1 MADFRK
7 WFMVLAVVLI
17 AAATASAQVTC
28 TQNSD
33 PTVMRQQAITDFV
46 GEVSLNCTN
55 AGANAETAQ
64 FVLSLNSTVTNA
76 LAANESATNLTT
88 EAAALLVPC
97 TAPGCATTEPGV
109 EQSVQGIYYSTG
121 GNINNALRF
130 PSVSLPAGSSFLV
143 RFVNVRADTTVPYTV
158 VPSSQGNEIVSFL
171 SASLASGNS
180 VVFTNPTVT
189 GFVVGFIEPAV
200 KVSVTDCGGGAATAA
215 ITLSQC
221 QTGFSTAYGLTFQE
235 LQQTAFKT
243 AIDEVGVGGSSPL
256 NPPVVP
262 TTGPTICEGTFA
274 ASSCGSTAAATVSN
288 GVQLTAAWTVP
299 AALVGNVHVWV
310 TSNFT
315 DSTGTVIAALDG
327 NVKLGKLTTGPATC
341 LNAKDAANWV
351 ELADA
356 GVETAVWDITTSDLG
371 NLDSLTFGWAVSYVA
386 NTVPSGT
393 AGGITLQAGLGP
405 WATFTQGQAP
415 VGLSTTN
422 AQAEVVRFT
431 APPALP
437 NVAITIQPCV
447 TNLLFPY
454 VTNVV
459 GYDTGIEIANTSWD
473 PFGTATQTGTCTLIL
488 YGSASAQ
495 NIAGAG
501 TKASATTSVAMTA
514 AVAPGQVFADT
525 LENIF
530 ALKGTSGLTTE
541 SGYVIATCNFQY
553 AHGFAYIVSPTGA
566 PQGYLALVMGGDLSA
581 AIPRQAATGD
591 GQPGSD
597 EMLSQ

>member
-33 PTVMRQQAITDFV
+33 PVFMRQQAITDFV
-46 GEVSLNCTN
+46 GEVSLTCVNNN
-55 AGANAETAQ
+55 ATVAETAQ
-64 FVLSLNSTVTNA
+64 FVLALNTTVTNA
-76 LAANESATNLTT
+76 LAANATASNQTT
-88 EAAALLVPC
+88 EAAALVVPC
-97 TAPGCATTEPGV
+97 KATGCAATEPGYA
-109 EQSVQGIYYSTG
+109 QSVQGIYFSTG
-121 GNINNALRF
+121 GDVNNALRF
-130 PSVSLPAGSSFLV
+130 PNVILPAGSSFVV
-143 RFVNVRADTTVPYTV
+143 RFVNVRADTTVPYNIILS
-158 VPSSQGNEIVSFL
+158 PSGNEIVSFL

-189 GFVVGFIEPAV
+189 GFIVGFVVPAV
-200 KVSVTDCGGGAATAA
+200 KVSVTDCGGAAATAA

-243 AIDEVGVGGSSPL
+243 APDEVGLGPL
-256 NPPVVP
+256 TP
-262 TTGPTICEGTFA
+262 TTGPVICEGTA
-274 ASSCGSTAAATVSN
+274 ATCGSAAAATVSN

-299 AALVGNVHVWV
+299 AALVGNVHIWV

-315 DSTGTVIAALDG
+315 DSSGAVIAGIDS
-327 NVKLGKLTTGPATC
+327 NVKVGKLTTAPASC
-341 LNAKDAANWV
+341 PNSKDDPVWV

-356 GVETAVWDITTSDLG
+356 ATETAVWDITTSDLG
-371 NLDSLTFGWAVSYVA
+371 NLDFLTFGWAVSYVA
-386 NTVPSGT
+386 NTVPTGT

-415 VGLSTTN
+415 VALSLTN
-422 AQAEVVRFT
+422 PQAEVVRFT
-431 APPALP
+431 APPAFP

-459 GYDTGIEIANTSWD
+459 GYDTGIEIANTSMD
-473 PFGTATQTGTCTLIL
+473 PFSTPTQTGTCTLVL

-501 TKASATTSVAMTA
+501 TKPAATTSVAMTD

-541 SGYVIATCNFQY
+541 SGYVIATCNFQF

-566 PQGYLALVMGGDLSA
+566 PQGYLALVMGGSLSTA
-581 AIPRQAATGD
+581 LPRLAETAD
-591 GQPGSD
+591 GYPDTD
-597 EMLSQ
+597 EMLTQ